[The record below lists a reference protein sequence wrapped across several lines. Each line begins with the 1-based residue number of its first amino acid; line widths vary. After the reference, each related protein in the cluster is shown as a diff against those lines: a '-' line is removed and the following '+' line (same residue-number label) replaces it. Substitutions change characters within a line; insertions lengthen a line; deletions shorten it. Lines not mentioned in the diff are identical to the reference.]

1 MKEILGNNLE
11 LFFSVLDYPKEYG
24 ALCTYKGKKYEVWL
38 MDDEIFDMIA
48 DMPEEEFVKFAGE
61 DAWWRSSNGSV
72 LYSLDKGEV
81 IINNQKMIGWIR
93 KPWDE
98 EISKDIK
105 YQSLSEYLCEFIGAS
120 MPRSVVACAIDLA
133 KFNHLTM
140 GELFEKYESVEE

>member
-11 LFFSVLDYPKEYG
+11 QFFFVLDYSKECVV
-24 ALCTYKGKKYEVWL
+24 ARTYKSDRYEVWS
-38 MDDEIFDMIA
+38 MPDEVFDIIS
-48 DMPEEEFVKFAGE
+48 DMSNEKFVKLAGE

-72 LYSLDKGEV
+72 LYLLDKGEV
-81 IINNQKMIGWIR
+81 TINDQKMIGWIR

-98 EISKDIK
+98 EISNDIN

-120 MPRSVVACAIDLA
+120 TPHNVVACVMDLA

-140 GELFEKYESVEE
+140 GKLLEKYEPMED